1 MSTLR
6 KAATVVGISF
16 TTVVVFCVGAAVAC
30 DSLVDCSNTAK
41 VGPVKDDPGRVAQLF
56 PAVGPVTATH
66 WQAREARPE
75 GCVDIGP
82 MDYVYEGLF
91 TLPPAT
97 LNGYDWQPADPHVL
111 PALAGYAPPGATWRH
126 SKAFDAQ
133 VVASGAAEFY
143 TDAGGAVYFRYT
155 SD

>member
-16 TTVVVFCVGAAVAC
+16 TTVVVLCVGAAVAC

-75 GCVDIGP
+75 GCVLVVCHEIPIRYALNAADGSDDLDGP
-82 MDYVYEGLF
+82 EHTIPNAIPYLF
-91 TLPPAT
+91 
-97 LNGYDWQPADPHVL
+97 DR
-111 PALAGYAPPGATWRH
+111 PALERA
-126 SKAFDAQ
+126 AQ
-133 VVASGAAEFY
+133 RIDEI
-143 TDAGGAVYFRYT
+143 TR
-155 SD
+155 